1 MKQLFNESV
10 VSYTNEAEGRAPL
23 PTESLQEFKA
33 ELFRALAHPTRIR
46 LLEQFLAEGHGPRV
60 RATRRQ
66 LRTMQPGDTYYKNW
80 LHYVTVMPGT
90 LRRCRRELARL
101 RRAVAK
107 RDAQRGQDR

>member
-1 MKQLFNESV
+1 MATRASHRHPFVNGPVQGVQLMYF
-10 VSYTNEAEGRAPL
+10 
-23 PTESLQEFKA
+23 SLKPDE
-33 ELFRALAHPTRIR
+33 RIR
-46 LLEQFLAEGHGPRV
+46 LLERFLAEGHGPSV
-60 RATRRQ
+60 RAARRR
-66 LRTMQPGDTYYKNW
+66 LRTMQPGDTYYKNF